1 VSATAT
7 VPHADRLMTRE
18 RPPAASAAEAERAV
32 EQLAELMA
40 GADGDQLEALEAVG
54 RAATRLAR
62 YRRREVRLDE
72 ERPVPMVGAWSHDNG
87 MLPHIALGEN

>member
-18 RPPAASAAEAERAV
+18 RPPAASAADAERAV

-40 GADGDQLEALEAVG
+40 GADGDQLEALEAVA

-72 ERPVPMVGAWSHDNG
+72 ERPVPMVGAWTHDNG
-87 MLPHIALGEN
+87 MLPQIVLGEN